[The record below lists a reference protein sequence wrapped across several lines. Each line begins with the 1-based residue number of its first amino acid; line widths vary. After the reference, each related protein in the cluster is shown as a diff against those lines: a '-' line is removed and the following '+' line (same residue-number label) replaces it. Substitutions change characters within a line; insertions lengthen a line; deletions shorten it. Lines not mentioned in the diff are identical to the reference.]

1 MNSLV
6 TKYIYNVEVRL
17 NTAEG
22 YCGTKTTKKKIFL
35 DTRLR
40 IGMELIKLG
49 LKIINEG
56 ECGWFIEGGDG

>member
-1 MNSLV
+1 MPFV
-6 TKYIYNVEVRL
+6 WKYIRQVEVRL
-17 NTAEG
+17 ITADG

-40 IGMELIKLG
+40 IGLELIKFG

-56 ECGWFIEGGDG
+56 ECDWFIEGGDG